1 MDNVAYSALYSTKG
15 ESQTP
20 SEPLEPS
27 TTLSIPRASVA
38 LPPWEDILHVADLY
52 LLYCDSQP
60 LPLFCREGFLA
71 SLQARETE
79 VLFAILALAS
89 RFSFSYQNGEESTDL
104 VNGYAEVAR
113 GLVMKRVS
121 DGPVELSTLQSLCLL
136 SLVDL
141 TSQC

>member
-1 MDNVAYSALYSTKG
+1 MEDVAYSTLYSKKG
-15 ESQTP
+15 ESQAP
-20 SEPLEPS
+20 SEPLVSPRTS
-27 TTLSIPRASVA
+27 SIPRESVA
-38 LPPWEDILHVADLY
+38 LPPLEDISHIADLY

-60 LPLFCREGFLA
+60 LPLFCRDGFLA
-71 SLQARETE
+71 SLQAREAE

-89 RFSFSYQNGEESTDL
+89 RFSLSYQNGDDSNDL

-136 SLVDL
+136 SLVDF

>member
-1 MDNVAYSALYSTKG
+1 MENVAYSTLYSTRG
-15 ESQTP
+15 ESQAP
-20 SEPLEPS
+20 SEPPVPP
-27 TTLSIPRASVA
+27 TTSPIPRTSAT
-38 LPPWEDILHVADLY
+38 LPPWEDILHIADLY

-60 LPLFCREGFLA
+60 LPLFCRDGFLA

-89 RFSFSYQNGEESTDL
+89 RFSFSYQNGDDSTDL

-136 SLVDL
+136 SLVDF
-141 TSQC
+141 TSQY